1 MDIPSK
7 SWLTL
12 IVGFYFGCHAKEFV
26 DNWHNGVGHENN
38 ADFRDTAVLNAGIDG
53 DSIGLYAEVHEGRA
67 PDNSENENGSVS
79 DKDKHDL
86 AWEKHNQ
93 LIHDYYSYNAT
104 ASLLELYGCT
114 IYSDEFG
121 IESTASD
128 SAVSSAT
135 STAAYSRI
143 PTDDGAW
150 ALFEDA
156 YRFAVG
162 KEPLPRT
169 SEKMQ
174 HETQRQLFSASRGI
188 QIPFE
193 VRYDPTIGRSVHA
206 TEFVPEGTL
215 IWTDSH
221 VAAFKEDK
229 EEALSSREGSIPELP
244 KYRRFLEYLDNHS
257 TNSSSSS
264 GNGND
269 IDDAYNWACD
279 ALMWTYGA
287 DEALCMSFDHGSL
300 FNDAK
305 ANKTAATIYSTECQE
320 KSHNNLSE
328 AVDNACLCLN
338 MHAYRDIMPGEE
350 LRYDYDDIFSED
362 DDDEDADDDEYEYAD
377 DDDDEDVDDDEYE
390 DADDDEYEYEY
401 EYEYK

>member
-128 SAVSSAT
+128 SAVAVSSAT

-188 QIPFE
+188 QIPYE

-221 VAAFKEDK
+221 VAAFNENK
-229 EEALSSREGSIPELP
+229 EEALSSREESILELS

-257 TNSSSSS
+257 TNSSSS

-269 IDDAYNWACD
+269 VDDAYNWACD
-279 ALMWTYGA
+279 ALMWTYTA
-287 DEALCMSFDHGSL
+287 DEGVNVSFDHGSL

-305 ANKTAATIYSTECQE
+305 ANKTAVTIYSSEC
-320 KSHNNLSE
+320 HNDLLE
-328 AVDNACLCLN
+328 AVDVACLYLT

-350 LRYDYDDIFSED
+350 LRYDYNGIFDADD
-362 DDDEDADDDEYEYAD
+362 DDDEDADDDD
-377 DDDDEDVDDDEYE
+377 DK
-390 DADDDEYEYEY
+390 DADDDE
-401 EYEYK
+401 